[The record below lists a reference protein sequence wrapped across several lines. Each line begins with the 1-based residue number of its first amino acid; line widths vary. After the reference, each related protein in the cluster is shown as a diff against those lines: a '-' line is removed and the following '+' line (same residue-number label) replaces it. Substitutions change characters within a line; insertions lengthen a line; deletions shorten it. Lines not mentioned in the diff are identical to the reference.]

1 MSYNE
6 IITILTSE
14 PSSNE
19 WRSMDNANRVHG
31 QIAVRFYNGDNI
43 ETLYNESLEN
53 LKSKISIYEYAVE
66 TNTLHYYS
74 DDDEDEDYLNF

>member
-1 MSYNE
+1 MTYNE

-19 WRSMDNANRVHG
+19 WRSMDHASRVHG
-31 QIAVRFYNGDNI
+31 QIAVRFDNGDDI
-43 ETLYNESLEN
+43 ETQYNESLEN
-53 LKSKISIYEYAVE
+53 LKSKISIYEHAMK

-74 DDDEDEDYLNF
+74 EDDDCDYDMFI